1 VIRRYLE
8 HKRPVPAKLPA
19 SRPVIIIHPAYV
31 SASWS
36 LNLVVDQRRTAFFW
50 GELWGLTSPPARNES
65 AIAIWRGSSTG
76 QLRACQ

>member
-19 SRPVIIIHPAYV
+19 SRPVIIIHPAHV

-36 LNLVVDQRRTAFFW
+36 LNLVVDQH
-50 GELWGLTSPPARNES
+50 L
-65 AIAIWRGSSTG
+65 
-76 QLRACQ
+76 